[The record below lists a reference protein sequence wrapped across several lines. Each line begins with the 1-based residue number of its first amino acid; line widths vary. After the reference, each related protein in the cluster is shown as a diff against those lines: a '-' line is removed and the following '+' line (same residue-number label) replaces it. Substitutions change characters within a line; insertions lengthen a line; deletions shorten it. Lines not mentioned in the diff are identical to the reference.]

1 MIYTEM
7 TKRAL
12 KLSFEAHKNQLDK
25 SGIPYVY
32 HPFHIA
38 EQMNTEAETI
48 VALLHDVIEDTDY
61 SLDDIKKMG
70 FSEDVID
77 ALALMTH
84 DKTVPYMEY
93 VTAIKKNSIAKAV
106 KLADLRHNSDLTRLD
121 VVDEKALSRVQKYK
135 NAIAI
140 LTEER

>member
-93 VTAIKKNSIAKAV
+93 VTEIKKNSIAKAV